1 MSHSLVRVAH
11 SVEGRIRLKV
21 KHGKGN
27 PELLNAF
34 ADKFR
39 GLPGIQRVKT
49 NPVTGTVVLIYD
61 RDRHRE
67 FLDHVERSAG
77 EAEAR
82 PAPPKTELDRLADAI
97 QSEAEYLAENSRT
110 ARAVVDF
117 FKTVDREIKAASNN
131 TVDLK
136 IALAGGMVA
145 AMFMEIGATSATPV
159 WVTLLLFGAN
169 NYIELQAQALK
180 AREDEAREDARG
192 AQFGKARSP
201 RPGKDEAR
209 AAPPA
214 NEAEGGETGSAAGA
228 GI

>member
-1 MSHSLVRVAH
+1 MSKSLVRVAH

-39 GLPGIQRVKT
+39 GLPGIERVKT
-49 NPVTGTVVLIYD
+49 NPLTGTVILIYD
-61 RDRHRE
+61 PDRHRE
-67 FLDHVERSAG
+67 FMGQVERTASETQIA
-77 EAEAR
+77 
-82 PAPPKTELDRLADAI
+82 PVPPKTDLDKLADAI
-97 QSEAEYLAENSRT
+97 QTEAEYLAENSQT

-117 FKTVDREIKAASNN
+117 FKKVDAEIKDASNN

-136 IALAGGMVA
+136 IVLAGGMVA
-145 AMFMEIGATSATPV
+145 AMFIEIGATAATPV

-169 NYIELQAQALK
+169 NYIELQAQARK
-180 AREDEAREDARG
+180 AREGEAKEDAHG
-192 AQFGKARSP
+192 ARFGKVRSP
-201 RPGKDEAR
+201 RPGKDEPR

-214 NEAEGGETGSAAGA
+214 NKAEGGETGNAAGA

>member
-1 MSHSLVRVAH
+1 MNHSLVRVAH

-27 PELLNAF
+27 PEVLNAF

-39 GLPGIQRVKT
+39 GLPGVERVKT
-49 NPVTGTVVLIYD
+49 NPVTGTVILIYD
-61 RDRHRE
+61 PDRHRE
-67 FLDHVERSAG
+67 FLGHVERSAD
-77 EAEAR
+77 EVEAR
-82 PAPPKTELDRLADAI
+82 PVPPKTELDRLADAI

-145 AMFMEIGATSATPV
+145 AMFIEIGATAATPV

-169 NYIELQAQALK
+169 NYIELQAQARK
-180 AREDEAREDARG
+180 AQEDQAKEDLRHAR
-192 AQFGKARSP
+192 FGKVRSP
-201 RPGKDEAR
+201 RPGKDADAGARPQEA
-209 AAPPA
+209 
-214 NEAEGGETGSAAGA
+214 AEGAGPGNAAGA